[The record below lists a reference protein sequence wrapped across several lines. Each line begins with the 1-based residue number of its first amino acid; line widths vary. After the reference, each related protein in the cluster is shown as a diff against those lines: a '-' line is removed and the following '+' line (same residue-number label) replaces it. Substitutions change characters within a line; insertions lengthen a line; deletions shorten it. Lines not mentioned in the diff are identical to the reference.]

1 MDSFKI
7 PFQFKNGEIE
17 KVVDQTDEYYAQLLA
32 LTAQILPGELPLTP
46 EYGVPDPAFS
56 EEAKQQLAFTA
67 GAFIPEIVLQS
78 VDIEDGV
85 DGRSRISIGFARR
98 NI

>member
-7 PFQFKNGEIE
+7 PFQFKNSQIE
-17 KVVDQTDEYYAQLLA
+17 KVVDGTDEYFAQLLA
-32 LTAQILPGELPLTP
+32 LTIQILPGELPLSP
-46 EYGVPDPAFS
+46 DYGVPDPAFS

-78 VDIEDGV
+78 VDIEDDISGK
-85 DGRSRISIGFARR
+85 SRISIGFARR

>member
-7 PFQFKNGEIE
+7 PLQFKGGQIE
-17 KVVDQTDEYYAQLLA
+17 KVVDGTDEYYAQLLA
-32 LTAQILPGELPLTP
+32 LTAQILPGELLLTP
-46 EYGVPDPAFS
+46 EYGCPDPAFS

-67 GAFIPEIVLQS
+67 GAFIPEIVLES
-78 VDIEDGV
+78 VDIEDSD
-85 DGRSRISIGFARR
+85 DGKSRISIGFARR